1 MDRHFIL
8 RSDGVAA
15 CLRTVAASD
24 CENLRTWKN
33 AHRHAFFYQDL
44 ISPEEQRRWFQAYRK
59 RLDDHMFIVVLKAD
73 IGCMGFRRLEGKLD
87 VYNIIRGVP
96 GSGRR
101 GEMRDALHLMCA
113 YALSRYTCEVGCK
126 VLIDNPA
133 VTWYEGCGFV
143 KRARR
148 ETYYEMVLREDF
160 PRSPFR
166 VEPYQ
171 PGEAGGANFE
181 PGTRPGYR
189 EGERS

>member
-8 RSDGVAA
+8 RSDSADA
-15 CLRTVAASD
+15 RLRTIAASD

-33 AHRHAFFYQDL
+33 AHRHAFFYQNL
-44 ISPEEQRRWFQAYRK
+44 ISPEEQMEWFRAYRE
-59 RLDDHMFIVVLKAD
+59 RPDDHMFIVAAPSGV
-73 IGCMGFRRLEGKLD
+73 GCMGFRLLEGKVD
-87 VYNIIRGVP
+87 VYNVIRGVP

-113 YALSRYTCEVGCK
+113 YALSRYACEVGCR

-133 VTWYEGCGFV
+133 VAWYERCGFV

-148 ETYYEMVLREDF
+148 DTHYEMVLREDF
-160 PRSPFR
+160 PRILFR
-166 VEPYQ
+166 VEPSW
-171 PGEAGGANFE
+171 PGKTEMDPGAS
-181 PGTRPGYR
+181 PGQS